1 MAIESN
7 RSSLARN
14 PAGTAARPGAT
25 AEVIEVVC
33 ERIRDGRYRPGDRLP
48 SERDLAED
56 LSVSRPTMREAI
68 QSLATLN
75 IVEVRRGSGVYVAAL
90 DAEVLLRPV
99 LFALDLTRPTAKS
112 LFEVRLA
119 LEPLAA
125 SLAAQNADESQLAA
139 MRECLAQAERGKPSK
154 RRMLELDT
162 RLHRLVVE
170 SARNDLLLGLVA
182 SLGVLSQRSRERTV
196 KEPGVIE
203 RSLIDHRSIVRA
215 IELGDPDRAER
226 AMRRHLERLE
236 RLYLSFD
243 K

>member
-1 MAIESN
+1 VRID
-7 RSSLARN
+7 SSPARN
-14 PAGTAARPGAT
+14 AAGTAARPGAT
-25 AEVIEVVC
+25 AEVIEAVC
-33 ERIRDGRYRPGDRLP
+33 TRIRDGLYQPGDRLP

-75 IVEVRRGSGVYVAAL
+75 IVEVRRGSGVYVAEL

-125 SLAAQNADESQLAA
+125 SLAAQNADEDQIAA
-139 MRECLAQAERGKPSK
+139 MRDCLARAEKGKPTP

-162 RLHRLVVE
+162 RLHRLIVE

-182 SLGVLSQRSRERTV
+182 SLAVLSQRSRERTV
-196 KEPGVIE
+196 KEPGVVE
-203 RSLIDHRSIVRA
+203 RSLIDHRAIVRA
-215 IELGDPDRAER
+215 IEAGDSDRAEH
-226 AMRRHLERLE
+226 AMCRHLERLE

-243 K
+243 E